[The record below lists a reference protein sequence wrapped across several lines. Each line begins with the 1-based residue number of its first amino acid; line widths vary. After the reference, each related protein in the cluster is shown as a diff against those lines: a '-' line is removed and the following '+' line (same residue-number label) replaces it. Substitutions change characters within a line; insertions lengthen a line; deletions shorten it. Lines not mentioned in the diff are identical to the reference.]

1 MRYLQKRLSADATNQ
16 FKTHTQ
22 THLQI
27 LHPHPI
33 PWGKNMLTVK
43 LEMMFPSQS
52 HDFIRNML
60 DLIS

>member
-1 MRYLQKRLSADATNQ
+1 MKYLQKGLSVDATNP

-33 PWGKNMLTVK
+33 PWGKKYAYSKTWDDVSFAK
-43 LEMMFPSQS
+43 P
-52 HDFIRNML
+52 
-60 DLIS
+60 

>member
-22 THLQI
+22 THLQM

-43 LEMMFPSQS
+43 LEMFPSQS

>member
-1 MRYLQKRLSADATNQ
+1 MKYLQKGLSVDATNP

-33 PWGKNMLTVK
+33 PWGENMLTVK